1 MSETREGS
9 DIGGTPVALGKWPW
23 AWWSAAASLLLV
35 LAASRMPFLAPG
47 GLAPRIWE
55 ISAWIVLGAL
65 AAGFRP
71 LAGASLGLGAF
82 VVVPAMARLGAAP
95 AVVVGVGAHLLGGI
109 WPGVA
114 ERLAT
119 GHKEKPGLELGGM
132 AGVAF
137 STLAAGASFALGTQA
152 GWSLPATAVVTILAY
167 ATTRAALL
175 TARDRATGVQG
186 DVRGYGLVVLLEG
199 AGLVLGFVVEA
210 AAQRSGWALIGPL
223 AMVIAGLA
231 AVAAHLQ
238 RMRGIVEARLLDL
251 ERLQQAH
258 VRILTETSG
267 MAGIAQQILVE
278 CGNVLP
284 LGWFQFELLAE
295 QIGEEPGETAD
306 GPSPRSWSAGPDGVL
321 FKGEPDPAP
330 RPEMLPGIH
339 RRASWQEIRAPLEAE
354 GEPLA
359 VVRLWC
365 DPRRFEPG
373 AEKLFSTLVPQMA
386 SSVHRAFLDREA
398 KLDPLTGVP
407 VRRILETSLQ
417 KAYRH
422 CFEEG
427 QSMAVI
433 MCDID
438 FFKKVNDVHGHA
450 AGDDALKL
458 VAHTLASKRREG
470 DLCCRYGG
478 EEFTLLLEKTD
489 GPSALQLAER
499 LRIAVE
505 SLDLVYEGRPIP
517 LTLSLGVAAFPEVH
531 IKTASELL
539 LLADEALYQCKGRG
553 RNQCLLYLGNHRF
566 QGPGG
571 EVVTREVAEAAL
583 APPRIFG

>member
-1 MSETREGS
+1 MGNPSVAP
-9 DIGGTPVALGKWPW
+9 GGRPW
-23 AWWSAAASLLLV
+23 SWWSAAATLLLV
-35 LAASRMPFLAPG
+35 VVAGWIPLLAPD
-47 GLAPRIWE
+47 GLIPRVWE
-55 ISAWIVLGAL
+55 ILAWISLGAL

-82 VVVPAMARLGAAP
+82 ALVPAMARLGAAP
-95 AVVVGVGAHLLGGI
+95 ALVVGVGAHLLGGA

-114 ERLAT
+114 ERLST
-119 GHKEKPGLELGGM
+119 GRKEKPGLELGGL
-132 AGVAF
+132 AGVSF
-137 STLAAGASFALGTQA
+137 STLAAGALFVLTTGADWLAPAVA
-152 GWSLPATAVVTILAY
+152 GAAVFAY
-167 ATTRAALL
+167 AATRAVLL
-175 TARDRATGVQG
+175 VARDRATGTGG
-186 DVRGYGLVVLLEG
+186 DVRSHALVVLLEG
-199 AGLVLGFVVEA
+199 AGLVLGFVVQA
-210 AAQRSGWALIGPL
+210 AAQKAGWSLMGPL
-223 AMVIAGLA
+223 ALVIAGLA

-238 RMRGIVEARLLDL
+238 RMRGLVAARLLDL

-267 MAGIAQQILVE
+267 MAGIAQQILIE
-278 CGNVLP
+278 CRNVLP
-284 LGWFQFELLAE
+284 LGWFQFELLTE
-295 QIGEEPGETAD
+295 LIGEEPGDAD
-306 GPSPRSWSAGPDGVL
+306 GSRARSWSAGPDGVL
-321 FKGEPDPAP
+321 FEGEPEPPA

-339 RRASWQEIRAPLEAE
+339 RRASWRKIRAPLEAE
-354 GEPLA
+354 GELLA
-359 VVRLWC
+359 MVRLWC

-373 AEKLFSTLVPQMA
+373 AEKLFTTLVPQMA
-386 SSVHRAFLDREA
+386 SSVHRARLDREA

-407 VRRILETSLQ
+407 VRRILESSLQ
-417 KAYRH
+417 KAYRQ

-458 VAHTLASKRREG
+458 VAHTLASQRREG

-499 LRIAVE
+499 LRAAVE
-505 SLDLVYEGRPIP
+505 SLALVYEERPIP

-539 LLADEALYQCKGRG
+539 LLADEALYQCKERG

-571 EVVTREVAEAAL
+571 EVVAREVPEAVA
-583 APPRIFG
+583 AAPRIFG

>member
-1 MSETREGS
+1 M
-9 DIGGTPVALGKWPW
+9 
-23 AWWSAAASLLLV
+23 ASLLLV
-35 LAASRMPFLAPG
+35 GVAGRIPLLAPE
-47 GLAPRIWE
+47 GLIPRVWE
-55 ISAWIVLGAL
+55 ILAWISLGAL

-82 VVVPAMARLGAAP
+82 VLVPAMARLGAAP
-95 AVVVGVGAHLLGGI
+95 ALVIGVGAHLLGGI

-114 ERLAT
+114 ERFAT
-119 GHKEKPGLELGGM
+119 GRKEKPGLEPGGL
-132 AGVAF
+132 AGVSF
-137 STLAAGASFALGTQA
+137 STLAAGVSFVLASGA
-152 GWSLPATAVVTILAY
+152 GRSSLAVAGAAIFAY
-167 ATTRAALL
+167 AATRAVWLV
-175 TARDRATGVQG
+175 ARDRAMGTRE
-186 DVRGYGLVVLLEG
+186 DVWSHGLVVLLEG
-199 AGLVLGFVVEA
+199 AGLVLGFVVQGA
-210 AAQRSGWALIGPL
+210 ATSAGWGLMGPL
-223 AMVIAGLA
+223 ALVIAGLA

-278 CGNVLP
+278 CRNVLP
-284 LGWFQFELLAE
+284 LGWFQFELLTE
-295 QIGEEPGETAD
+295 PIGEEPNEPGD
-306 GPSPRSWSAGPDGVL
+306 GSRARSWSAGPDGVL
-321 FKGEPDPAP
+321 FEGEPEPPP

-339 RRASWQEIRAPLEAE
+339 RRTSWQIIRAPLEAE
-354 GEPLA
+354 GEILA
-359 VVRLWC
+359 MVRLWC

-373 AEKLFSTLVPQMA
+373 AEKLFTTLVPQMA
-386 SSVHRAFLDREA
+386 SSVHRAQLDREA

-407 VRRILETSLQ
+407 VRRILESSLQ

-438 FFKKVNDVHGHA
+438 FFKKVNDVFGHA

-458 VAHTLASKRREG
+458 VAHTLASQRREG

-499 LRIAVE
+499 LRAAVE
-505 SLDLVYEGRPIP
+505 GLALVYEGRPIP

-539 LLADEALYQCKGRG
+539 LLADEALYQCKERG
-553 RNQCLLYLGNHRF
+553 RNRCLLYLGNHRF
-566 QGPGG
+566 QGPDG
-571 EVVTREVAEAAL
+571 EVVARDVPEAVVAA
-583 APPRIFG
+583 PRIFG